1 MGGEEGCFRVEWIRR
16 VHEKGRYAVLS
27 DGETERR
34 DARMFVTKK
43 EQRWIG
49 LKRKNGYGYKEE
61 GKRN

>member
-1 MGGEEGCFRVEWIRR
+1 M
-16 VHEKGRYAVLS
+16 LS